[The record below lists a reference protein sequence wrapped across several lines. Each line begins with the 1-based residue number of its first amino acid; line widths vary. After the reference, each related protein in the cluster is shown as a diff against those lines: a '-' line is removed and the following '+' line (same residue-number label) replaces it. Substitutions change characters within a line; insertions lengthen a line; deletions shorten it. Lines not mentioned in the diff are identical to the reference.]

1 MPTSDNFINK
11 LESEIKENGVFVI
24 DDVTRMPAYD
34 RDFVQPYYSVGI
46 NHRGTVEGSYDGTDF
61 SFSPHDIS
69 VLYPRHTIYVRN
81 SSPDYRA
88 TLIVISE
95 QLFSELNSINT
106 SDNRFVFES
115 QPHFKLNDRQFAD
128 ILTIVEVFRVINR
141 LNYVNRKEMM
151 VIMLDVLLGII
162 GNYRIENVGKG
173 GDGKNRL
180 SPLLRDAIMQHCHQ
194 HHDVEFYAGLF
205 CLSAKHFSTVVKR
218 ETGFGVN
225 HWIQQQLVSDAK
237 TLLRTELQAP
247 IQDISDRLGFPDLA
261 TFSRF
266 FKRETGVS
274 PTTFRQS
281 L

>member
-1 MPTSDNFINK
+1 MPSSDDFIHQ
-11 LESEIKENGVFVI
+11 LESEISNKGVFVI

-34 RDFVQPYYSVGI
+34 RDFIQPYYSVGI
-46 NHRGTVEGSYDGTDF
+46 NHRGTVEGFYDGNAFT
-61 SFSPHDIS
+61 FSPHDIS
-69 VLYPRHTIYVRN
+69 VLYPRHTIFVRN
-81 SSPDYRA
+81 SSPDYHA
-88 TLIVISE
+88 TLIIISE
-95 QLFSELNSINT
+95 QLFAELNSINT

-115 QPHFKLNDRQFAD
+115 EPHFKLNDRQYAD
-128 ILTIVEVFRVINR
+128 ILSVVEVFRVINR

-151 VIMLDVLLGII
+151 VMMLDILMGIV

-173 GDGKNRL
+173 GGGKNRL

-237 TLLRTELQAP
+237 SLLRTEMHTSVQE
-247 IQDISDRLGFPDLA
+247 ISDRLGFPDLA